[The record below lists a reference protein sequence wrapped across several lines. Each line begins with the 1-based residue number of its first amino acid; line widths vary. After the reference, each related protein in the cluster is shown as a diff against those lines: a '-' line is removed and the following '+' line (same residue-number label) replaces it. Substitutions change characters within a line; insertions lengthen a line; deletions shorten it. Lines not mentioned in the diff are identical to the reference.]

1 LRPGGAAVVPAVVSE
16 SGDAVGGQACGV
28 GFVDGQHDA
37 GLPGA
42 APRRQP
48 GGGPHGSNGCVA
60 ADATSLQ
67 PPVNEEAPQEPGTVI
82 IRPAG
87 KACRPAL
94 QSEHSGS
101 TPVRLNDT
109 GVPRFVGQAGQGHP
123 QGVPHKAFLARA
135 ELQLRYLVELDG
147 LCVGVEVPQRDE
159 PDPFPVQDCAA
170 VQDCTGG
177 QDGTVP
183 EVLPAAGS
191 AMPAGSI
198 QKTSQR

>member
-1 LRPGGAAVVPAVVSE
+1 MIV
-16 SGDAVGGQACGV
+16 
-28 GFVDGQHDA
+28 
-37 GLPGA
+37 
-42 APRRQP
+42 
-48 GGGPHGSNGCVA
+48 
-60 ADATSLQ
+60 
-67 PPVNEEAPQEPGTVI
+67 
-82 IRPAG
+82 RPAG

-101 TPVRLNDT
+101 TPVRLNDV
-109 GVPRFVGQAGQGHP
+109 GAPRFLGQAGQGHP

-135 ELQLRYLVELDG
+135 ELQLCYLVELDG
-147 LCVGVEVPQRDE
+147 LGVGVEVPQRDE

-177 QDGTVP
+177 QDGTAP